1 MRCALRYR
9 NSASL
14 PIGLPEVNAG
24 ILFGMAKSSRP
35 ITRTEFG
42 ERLFRA
48 REDAGLTQTEAAQKV
63 GMGQTTLAE
72 AERTATGSSFTAALA
87 DLYRVRA
94 KWLATGTG
102 PRELGADA
110 APAWPLER
118 ITPAEWA
125 ALSTTERAL
134 MEDAAILKLRELRAE
149 AASRPFVA
157 PEKVQRRAAA

>member
-1 MRCALRYR
+1 MMYR

-24 ILFGMAKSSRP
+24 ILLGMAKSTRP
-35 ITRTEFG
+35 ITRTAFG
-42 ERLFRA
+42 ERLFKA

-94 KWLATGTG
+94 KWLATGEG
-102 PRELGADA
+102 PRDA
-110 APAWPLER
+110 AVESAPPWPLER
-118 ITPAEWA
+118 ITPAEWKL
-125 ALSTTERAL
+125 LSPTERAL

-149 AASRPFVA
+149 VASRPFVA
-157 PEKVQRRAAA
+157 PEKAHRRAAA